1 MSTPSDAVV
10 GTSDSFDNSYEIVEF
25 TASETGTYDAQ
36 VQARTYSGSEIIG
49 FAKTVVALPGWDYRK
64 LKTITGT
71 TAQTNYQMKLT
82 VHKASGTDTPGVV
95 YLGGNVKDDFGDLR
109 FTRSDGVTLL
119 DYWIE
124 SYTSGVSAVV
134 WVEVDSIPA
143 SPGTA
148 DIYIYYGNP
157 SAASASNGKNTF
169 LAYGGLNDFTEYDPN
184 STIYLDNDTQLS
196 IIDGIAKTGYLYKA
210 ASGSI
215 QDFVLDFDVKSLS
228 PSYGSGNFPY
238 CTGINDR
245 AGLRGYG
252 GYGAPDNDGRGIY
265 MCWHIDGF
273 WRLVYNN
280 LGSYSGSGDMS
291 VNRDTWYYM
300 RVVRSGTTTTFY
312 IYNDAARTS
321 LKNSKSLNTGT
332 TAFTYL
338 HAVVPWSKLEI
349 ALEDTSLKNY
359 ILRKYANPAPTWSA

>member
-82 VHKASGTDTPGVV
+82 VYKASGTDTPGVV
-95 YLGGNVKDDFGDLR
+95 YLGGNVKDDFSDLR
-109 FTRSDGVTLL
+109 FTKSDGVTLL

-148 DIYIYYGNP
+148 DIYLYYGNP
-157 SAASASNGKNTF
+157 SAASASNGDTTF
-169 LAYGGLNDFTEYDPN
+169 IFFDDFPGTGLDTNKWAIVQNPSFISVTN
-184 STIYLDNDTQLS
+184 SILT
-196 IIDGIAKTGYLYKA
+196 
-210 ASGSI
+210 
-215 QDFVLDFDVKSLS
+215 V
-228 PSYGSGNFPY
+228 
-238 CTGINDR
+238 
-245 AGLRGYG
+245 
-252 GYGAPDNDGRGIY
+252 APP
-265 MCWHIDGF
+265 
-273 WRLVYNN
+273 
-280 LGSYSGSGDMS
+280 SGSGVTHLKS
-291 VNRDTWYYM
+291 VPTFSTSPMVEYKARLGVDAPPNRQTYFGIGDGGQTDFIYASNHWNYGKVYLAGK
-300 RVVRSGTTTTFY
+300 SGNGYT
-312 IYNDAARTS
+312 APSR
-321 LKNSKSLNTGT
+321 T
-332 TAFTYL
+332 TAITSYHVWGFSRYDVGRFYVDYSQEQNTSSTYTP
-338 HAVVPWSKLEI
+338 AVTLPLDIFAMYWNGADAIVYADWVRV
-349 ALEDTSLKNY
+349 
-359 ILRKYANPAPTWSA
+359 RKYASPEPAWA